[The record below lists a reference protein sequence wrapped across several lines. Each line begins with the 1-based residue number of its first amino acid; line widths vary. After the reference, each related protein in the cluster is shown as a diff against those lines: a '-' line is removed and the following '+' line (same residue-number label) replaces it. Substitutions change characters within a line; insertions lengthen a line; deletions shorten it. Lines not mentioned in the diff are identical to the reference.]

1 MTDHKLIPLTAH
13 LRNVADSV
21 AAWFKESQ
29 ALHPVRTIDEA
40 RAGLDTDGEESA

>member
-1 MTDHKLIPLTAH
+1 MNDPERFLPARIRDALDD
-13 LRNVADSV
+13 L